1 MADYCKRIFTFSL
14 EVPWFEDF
22 SVGDDLSAVPSVTVT
37 DGYAAIHQM
46 VFGDRSRLPLDLVL
60 SRQVTGQERSLVNPA
75 LVSNIAIGQ
84 STIPTQRVLGNLFYR
99 GLRFHRPVYIGDT
112 LTTTTKV
119 VALRQNAI
127 KPGRASSGIVG
138 LEMHVVNQDG
148 ATVLLFWR
156 CPMVPCREENADTGH
171 NDDLS
176 FMPENIDREDLLVT
190 VPDWNLDLLPA
201 VTDEF
206 SSGNVIKVEARDTVT
221 SAPEIAR
228 MTLNLAMTHT
238 DAGRSAYR
246 RRLVYGGHTI
256 SLAAAQLS
264 RVLPSLATVLC
275 WYKCDH
281 VAPVFEQDILSSVI
295 MVKGETLTGNG
306 KILDLCIEVYAE
318 RGSEAPEPGSN
329 IKVLDWQLAV
339 LVGGKGV

>member
-1 MADYCKRIFTFSL
+1 MSL

-22 SVGDDLSAVPSVTVT
+22 SVGDNLSAVPSVTVT

-112 LTTTTKV
+112 LTTTTRV
-119 VALRQNAI
+119 VALKQNAI
-127 KPGRASSGIVG
+127 KPGRPSSGMVG
-138 LEMHVVNQDG
+138 LEMHVVNQKGD
-148 ATVLLFWR
+148 TVLLFWR
-156 CPMVPCREENADTGH
+156 CPMVPCRNKDADTGH

-176 FMPENIDREDLLVT
+176 FMPEQINRDDLVAS
-190 VPDWNLDLLPA
+190 VPDWDLDLMPA
-201 VTDEF
+201 VAEEF
-206 SSGNVIKVEARDTVT
+206 TTGNVIRVEARDTVT
-221 SAPEIAR
+221 SAPEIVR

-238 DAGRSAYR
+238 DAGRGVYK

-295 MVKGETLTGNG
+295 TVNSEIPLDKGR
-306 KILDLCIEVYAE
+306 ILNLGIEVYAE
-318 RGSEAPEPGSN
+318 RGSEAPEPGSD

>member
-1 MADYCKRIFTFSL
+1 MSL

-22 SVGDDLSAVPSVTVT
+22 SVGDNLSAVPSVTVT

-60 SRQVTGQERSLVNPA
+60 SRQVTGQGRSLVNPA

-119 VALRQNAI
+119 VALKQNAI
-127 KPGRASSGIVG
+127 KPGRPSSGMVG

-148 ATVLLFWR
+148 DTVLLFWR
-156 CPMVPCREENADTGH
+156 CPMVPCRDKDADTGH

-176 FMPENIDREDLLVT
+176 FMPEQINRDDLVAS
-190 VPDWNLDLLPA
+190 VPDWDLDLLPA
-201 VTDEF
+201 VAEEF
-206 SSGNVIKVEARDTVT
+206 TTGNVIRVEARDTVT
-221 SAPEIAR
+221 SAPEIVR

-238 DAGRSAYR
+238 DAGRGVYK

-295 MVKGETLTGNG
+295 TVNSEIPLDKGR
-306 KILDLCIEVYAE
+306 ILDLGIEVYAE
-318 RGSEAPEPGSN
+318 RGSEAPEPGSD

-339 LVGGKGV
+339 LVGGKSV

>member
-1 MADYCKRIFTFSL
+1 LSL

-22 SVGDDLSAVPSVTVT
+22 SVGDNLSAVPSVTVT

-112 LTTTTKV
+112 LTTTTRV
-119 VALRQNAI
+119 VALKQNAI
-127 KPGRASSGIVG
+127 KPGRPSSGMVG
-138 LEMHVVNQDG
+138 LEMHVVNQKGD
-148 ATVLLFWR
+148 TVLLFWR
-156 CPMVPCREENADTGH
+156 CPMVPCRNKDADTGH

-176 FMPENIDREDLLVT
+176 FMPEQINRDDLVAS
-190 VPDWNLDLLPA
+190 VPDWDLDLMPA
-201 VTDEF
+201 VAEEF
-206 SSGNVIKVEARDTVT
+206 TTGNVIRVEARDTVT
-221 SAPEIAR
+221 SAPEIVR

-238 DAGRSAYR
+238 DAGRGVYK

-295 MVKGETLTGNG
+295 TVNSEIPLDKGR
-306 KILDLCIEVYAE
+306 ILNLGIEVYAE
-318 RGSEAPEPGSN
+318 RGSEAPEPGSD

>member
-1 MADYCKRIFTFSL
+1 MSI

-37 DGYAAIHQM
+37 DGYTAIHQM
-46 VFGDRSRLPLDLVL
+46 VFGDRSRLPLDVAL
-60 SRQVTGQERSLVNPA
+60 SRQVTGQDRALVNPA
-75 LVSNIAIGQ
+75 LVCNIAIGQ

-99 GLRFHRPVYIGDT
+99 GLRFHRPVHIGDT
-112 LTTTTKV
+112 LTTSTKV

-127 KPGRASSGIVG
+127 KQGRPASGMVA
-138 LEMHVVNQDG
+138 LEMHVVNQRG
-148 ATVLLFWR
+148 QTVLLFWR
-156 CPMVPCREENADTGH
+156 CPMVPCREENADTGR

-176 FMPENIDREDLLVT
+176 LMPENINREDLLLS

-206 SSGNVIKVEARDTVT
+206 SPGKVIKVEARDTVT

-238 DAGRSAYR
+238 DAGRGVYK

-264 RVLPSLATVLC
+264 RVLPALATVLC
-275 WYKCDH
+275 WYKCNH
-281 VAPVFEQDILSSVI
+281 VAPVFEQDILNSVI
-295 MVKGETLTGNG
+295 TVKGETSAGKG
-306 KILDLCIEVYAE
+306 KILDLDIEVYAE
-318 RGSEAPEPGSN
+318 RGSEAPEPGSD

-339 LVGGKGV
+339 LVGGNGV

>member
-1 MADYCKRIFTFSL
+1 MSL

-22 SVGDDLSAVPSVTVT
+22 SIGDDLSAVPSVTVT
-37 DGYAAIHQM
+37 DGYTAIHQM
-46 VFGDRSRLPLDLVL
+46 VFGDRSRLPLDQVL
-60 SRQVTGQERSLVNPA
+60 SRKVTGQKRSLVNPA

-127 KPGRASSGIVG
+127 KPGRPSSGMVG
-138 LEMHVVNQDG
+138 LEMHVVNQEG
-148 ATVLLFWR
+148 ETVLLFWR
-156 CPMVPCREENADTGH
+156 CPMVPCKDKDIDTGH

-176 FMPENIDREDLLVT
+176 FMPETIDQQDLLAS
-190 VPDWNLDLLPA
+190 VPDWNLGLLPS

-206 SSGNVIKVEARDTVT
+206 SPGSVVKVEARDTVT
-221 SAPEIAR
+221 SAPEIVR

-238 DAGRSAYR
+238 DAGRGVYKK
-246 RRLVYGGHTI
+246 RLVYGGHTI

-295 MVKGETLTGNG
+295 TVKRGNASG
-306 KILDLCIEVYAE
+306 Q
-318 RGSEAPEPGSN
+318 G
-329 IKVLDWQLAV
+329 
-339 LVGGKGV
+339 

>member
-1 MADYCKRIFTFSL
+1 MSL
-14 EVPWFEDF
+14 DVPWFEDF
-22 SVGDDLSAVPSVTVT
+22 SIGDDLSTVPSVTVT

-46 VFGDRSRLPLDLVL
+46 VFGDRSRLPLDRVL
-60 SRQVTGQERSLVNPA
+60 SQQVTGQGRSLVNPA

-84 STIPTQRVLGNLFYR
+84 STLPSQRVLGNLFYR

-119 VALRQNAI
+119 VALKQNAI
-127 KPGRASSGIVG
+127 KPGRPASGMVG
-138 LEMHVVNQDG
+138 LEMHVVNQSG

-156 CPMVPCREENADTGH
+156 CPMVPCSDENADTGH

-176 FMPENIDREDLLVT
+176 FMPEDIEQEHLLAA
-190 VPDWNLDLLPA
+190 VPDWNLGLLPDLNDA
-201 VTDEF
+201 F
-206 SSGNVIKVEARDTVT
+206 SVGNVIEVEARDTVT
-221 SAPEIAR
+221 SAPEIVR

-238 DAGRSAYR
+238 DAGRGVYKK
-246 RRLVYGGHTI
+246 RLVYGGHTI

-281 VAPVFEQDILSSVI
+281 VAPVFEQDILSSI
-295 MVKGETLTGNG
+295 ITVKRETLVGKGKGKG
-306 KILDLCIEVYAE
+306 KILDLGIEVYAE
-318 RGSEAPEPGSN
+318 RGSEAPEPGRD

-339 LVGGKGV
+339 LVGGKHV

>member
-1 MADYCKRIFTFSL
+1 MSI

-22 SVGDDLSAVPSVTVT
+22 SVGDDLSTVPSVTVT
-37 DGYAAIHQM
+37 DGYTAIHQM
-46 VFGDRSRLPLDLVL
+46 VFGDRSRLPLDVAL
-60 SRQVTGQERSLVNPA
+60 SRQVTGQDRALVNPA
-75 LVSNIAIGQ
+75 LVCNIAIGQ

-99 GLRFHRPVYIGDT
+99 GLRFHRPVHIGDT
-112 LTTTTKV
+112 LTTSTKV

-127 KPGRASSGIVG
+127 KQGRPASGMVA
-138 LEMHVVNQDG
+138 LEMHVVNQRG
-148 ATVLLFWR
+148 QTVLLFWR
-156 CPMVPCREENADTGH
+156 CPMVPCREENADTGR

-176 FMPENIDREDLLVT
+176 LMPENINREDLLLS

-206 SSGNVIKVEARDTVT
+206 SPGKVIKVEARDTVT

-238 DAGRSAYR
+238 DAGRGVYK

-256 SLAAAQLS
+256 SLASAQLS

-275 WYKCDH
+275 WYKCNH
-281 VAPVFEQDILSSVI
+281 VAPVFEQDILNSVI
-295 MVKGETLTGNG
+295 TVKGETSAGKG
-306 KILDLCIEVYAE
+306 KILDLDIEVYAE
-318 RGSEAPEPGSN
+318 RGSEAPEPGSD

-339 LVGGKGV
+339 LVGGNGV